1 MRVSGYD
8 QGYHPMLFKEAGTEL
23 GPMSNREI
31 KAEAQQLL

>member
-23 GPMSNREI
+23 GLMPIREI
-31 KAEAQQLL
+31 KAEAQLLL